1 MCAWFGRI
9 RSRRQLSPSQCE
21 VLGFFFNR
29 LVVKSE
35 ESLL

>member
-1 MCAWFGRI
+1 MCVWFGRI

-21 VLGFFFNR
+21 VLGFFNR